1 MKNKLISLGMII
13 VILIG
18 MINAGA
24 YAKSEADF
32 SEQISLLIKLGA
44 FPADEGTTS
53 DTKIKRDCFAKVFAS
68 FVNQSTDAAEK
79 PGKSYYYD
87 VSLDNGYLSYINILT
102 ETGFLRGYDDGKYKP
117 ENYITNREMLQ
128 CVIAALGYTPQA
140 FAEDEQ
146 NGYLSVASELKL
158 TEYAGSLDEAA
169 TIGTAV
175 NLFYN
180 ALEKNVLE
188 TSFSQAGQYE
198 VNNDLDYLEKR
209 FKIKKTNGVID
220 GNYLTYLNG
229 NASGMGEDFI
239 SVNGEKFLLSEENKY
254 ISDYI
259 GYKADIYYK
268 KTGSDNEIVAF
279 VNDNTEEL
287 VISAENINSFT
298 DNKINYT
305 LKDSE
310 KNKKASLVKNPV
322 VIYNGTTI
330 ASYSED
336 IISNIKDGS
345 VELLRYSGDSEYS
358 VVKIYSYKTYVI
370 KSVSDKKLI
379 MKPQKTLNPDYDKD
393 DPVKSTLDEYLYDYT
408 TIALDDYS
416 HVFIRSVTGAE
427 VKLSDIKENNIVS
440 IGASADSEII
450 YVNVETSAVSGQINS
465 IYTNSSGEECIRI
478 NENEYRLGSDFE
490 KNTDISPAVK
500 MNVKAYF
507 DYRGKIAYL
516 ETDKLAAGEW
526 KYGYL
531 MNLFEDETTEECT
544 IKIFTTEGKAE
555 KFLLRDKVKTDG
567 ITMKKADTVKL
578 FKVIAGNTEEDELG
592 VEPQLIRYKMRGDRI
607 SDIDTAQVNVS
618 GNEKSDETLSLDGK
632 YADYQFF
639 WNPRQF
645 VCLAGSIFDYNNFDT
660 SLRVDNN
667 TLIFSVP
674 DPLDTNIGY
683 SGARSNEKLYSIQTG
698 IGRFAEHQTYTFGAY
713 DIDYDNGAIAKV
725 LVTKEGES
733 EKWEENIVIKE
744 INRTLDEEDMP
755 CTKIVGYNR
764 GNANTTEYK
773 ISSALT
779 TFEDVANPVDAGAH
793 IQFNIEN
800 ISINDSQYSLKPG
813 DVIRIKTSGGSVSK
827 IRRYYSTSFLERKI
841 NSGTKDMIRP
851 HGVIQSDG
859 TFMGTRG
866 AATDTVMLGVIT
878 DYNDGYI
885 SFYNIDPSISM
896 GLKASSERTVPKHG
910 KVIVNIGNKAVLK
923 YNSARNKLEVIDKES
938 INEYLYSSN
947 IKAYTYLFTEALQL
961 NTIVIYE

>member
-1 MKNKLISLGMII
+1 
-13 VILIG
+13 
-18 MINAGA
+18 
-24 YAKSEADF
+24 
-32 SEQISLLIKLGA
+32 
-44 FPADEGTTS
+44 
-53 DTKIKRDCFAKVFAS
+53 
-68 FVNQSTDAAEK
+68 
-79 PGKSYYYD
+79 
-87 VSLDNGYLSYINILT
+87 
-102 ETGFLRGYDDGKYKP
+102 
-117 ENYITNREMLQ
+117 
-128 CVIAALGYTPQA
+128 
-140 FAEDEQ
+140 
-146 NGYLSVASELKL
+146 
-158 TEYAGSLDEAA
+158 
-169 TIGTAV
+169 
-175 NLFYN
+175 
-180 ALEKNVLE
+180 
-188 TSFSQAGQYE
+188 
-198 VNNDLDYLEKR
+198 
-209 FKIKKTNGVID
+209 
-220 GNYLTYLNG
+220 
-229 NASGMGEDFI
+229 
-239 SVNGEKFLLSEENKY
+239 
-254 ISDYI
+254 
-259 GYKADIYYK
+259 
-268 KTGSDNEIVAF
+268 
-279 VNDNTEEL
+279 
-287 VISAENINSFT
+287 
-298 DNKINYT
+298 
-305 LKDSE
+305 
-310 KNKKASLVKNPV
+310 
-322 VIYNGTTI
+322 
-330 ASYSED
+330 
-336 IISNIKDGS
+336 
-345 VELLRYSGDSEYS
+345 
-358 VVKIYSYKTYVI
+358 
-370 KSVSDKKLI
+370 

-393 DPVKSTLDEYLYDYT
+393 DPVKSTFDEYLYDYT

-578 FKVIAGNTEEDELG
+578 FNVIAGNTEEDELG

-645 VCLAGSIFDYNNFDT
+645 VCLAGSSFDYNNFDT

-755 CTKIVGYNR
+755 CTKIVGYNQ
-764 GNANTTEYK
+764 GSANTTEYK

-779 TFEDVANPVDAGAH
+779 TFEDVANPVDAGAP

-800 ISINDSQYSLKPG
+800 ISINDLQYSLKPG

-896 GLKASSERTVPKHG
+896 GLKSSSERTVPKHG

-947 IKAYTYLFTEALQL
+947 IKAYTYLFTGALQL